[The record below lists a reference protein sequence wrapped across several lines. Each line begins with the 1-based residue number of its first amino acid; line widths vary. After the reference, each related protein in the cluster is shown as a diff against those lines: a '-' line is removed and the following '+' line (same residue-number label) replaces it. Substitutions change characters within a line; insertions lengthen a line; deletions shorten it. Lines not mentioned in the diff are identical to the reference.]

1 MLHDHAAY
9 IGVVG
14 VFLLCA
20 AVIYVAAMTR
30 TAHEQVGCERLGP
43 AGRLHRH
50 FCRCRSRYGDRH
62 VTALATFRLRSYSIT
77 SLPPPMQ
84 QPRLGPELE
93 ANSVAAIG

>member
-1 MLHDHAAY
+1 MNRLAVS
-9 IGVVG
+9 GLVVVG
-14 VFLLCA
+14 VCVGIFA
-20 AVIYVAAMTR
+20 DVA
-30 TAHEQVGCERLGP
+30 LGM
-43 AGRLHRH
+43 AI
-50 FCRCRSRYGDRH
+50 D